1 MADVNALLDPLLRWV
16 HLVSGILW
24 VGLLYF
30 FNWVQNAFA
39 STLDDETRRKVAPE
53 LLPRILYWFRWAAV
67 WTWVTGFVLLNLL
80 YYHGGL
86 LLDSPDVDF
95 GVVQGVMIALIFLA
109 VLGYDGLMKRLGPSN
124 ARAAALIGYLLIAA
138 LILLMI
144 HWARFSYRAWNIH
157 IGAMFGTIMAFNAW
171 FRIWPAQ
178 RRIITAIKQGESPD
192 PAAAALAGMRSR
204 QNTYLSVPLLF
215 TMINHHHV
223 TWSGPYAWIVF
234 LVLTLCGWT
243 VVSMLYRK
251 AGKVP
256 GF

>member
-1 MADVNALLDPLLRWV
+1 MADVNALLDPLLRWA
-16 HLVSGILW
+16 HLVSGVLW

-30 FNWVQNAFA
+30 FNLVQGAFA
-39 STLDDETRRKVAPE
+39 STMDDETRRKVAPE

-86 LLDSPDVDF
+86 LLDSPDANF

-109 VLGYDGLMKRLGPSN
+109 VFGYDGLMKRLGPSN

-178 RRIITAIKQGESPD
+178 RRIITAIKQGESAD
-192 PAAAALAGMRSR
+192 PAAVHLARMRSR

-215 TMINHHHV
+215 TMLNHHHV
-223 TWSGPYAWIVF
+223 TWNGPHAWIVF
-234 LVLTLCGWT
+234 LVVTLFGWS
-243 VVSMLYRK
+243 VVSMLYRR

-256 GF
+256 GV